1 MLLSTSQSPSGRALR
16 ERMDKQTGA
25 RFCIG
30 HFQTLGGSVRRLR
43 ARCPTARERLNTRSQ
58 DSESPDKYGW
68 DFSKP
73 QPVGGLKG
81 MFGPHAQVSSLKAHW
96 RTARRWPLQPV
107 CGLQLHAKSVMFHWE
122 PYAGHWAEPAPTVCQ
137 SYRAYVRKKTCAFS
151 TEDRPLCA
159 MSRPRKGSGA
169 HGQH

>member
-1 MLLSTSQSPSGRALR
+1 
-16 ERMDKQTGA
+16 MDKQTGA

-73 QPVGGLKG
+73 QPVGGLK
-81 MFGPHAQVSSLKAHW
+81 ASRQICDV
-96 RTARRWPLQPV
+96 PL
-107 CGLQLHAKSVMFHWE
+107 GAI
-122 PYAGHWAEPAPTVCQ
+122 
-137 SYRAYVRKKTCAFS
+137 R
-151 TEDRPLCA
+151 RPLGRTRSNDPEKVQALMDSIEQIGLKEPIDVLEVDGQIYGFSGCHRFEA
-159 MSRPRKGSGA
+159 HQRLGRPSILSAPIDRLLIKHRQASAAKMPSWQGFA
-169 HGQH
+169 HCRVAS